1 MRLSILWKLLVPI
14 VLVVSVLASGLL
26 WVHLHLLDQ
35 SYRRRALEHVIEA
48 TQAIQNEQRD
58 LEDKTRLVAENLA
71 RDPFIVR
78 ALLVHNQNDA
88 DVVLATAASAT
99 GVPTIAV
106 FDSRGDLFAAT
117 WPAHASTIP
126 PQTVSLVSRAL
137 AGTVVT
143 GPIQSWRLPG
153 QVAIAAMAPIRDL
166 AQVHGVVVVED
177 VMGNAFVDE
186 VKYLTRLEVGVFLG
200 DRRVAS
206 TSFSKDGRRI
216 VNERTPSRNAHKTL
230 TEGQT
235 TTDEVTAGGRRFI
248 SSYLP
253 LRSPAGP
260 IIGMIGVG
268 APLDRINQD
277 RRDTIRSSIL
287 ASLLGLGFACALMVV
302 IGYRILTPLR
312 RLKNSADAIR
322 RGTPEQA
329 DFAITTHDE
338 IQDLSGAMSEM
349 VHDLAEV
356 NAALREASR
365 HKSEFLA
372 RMSHELRTPLNAVI
386 GFSELL
392 LERIAGDLT
401 AKQEEYLRDIH
412 TSGAHLLTLINEILD
427 LSKIEAGRMEL
438 TFGETNLTEVVESAL
453 TTLRPLIEQKRLD
466 VSAALDPAAITVRA
480 DKVRLKQILFNLLSN
495 AAKFT
500 PPEGKIRV
508 EARRIGDD
516 LELTVVDTG
525 PGIAPEDQGKLFREF
540 TQLDATH
547 EMNQAGTGLGLVLV
561 KRLVELHGG
570 RVRVESAV
578 GQGSRFI
585 LRIPMGT
592 RTAPVTNG
600 AGPVLVAEDDPA
612 LRKLFTHFL
621 SEAGYRTDEISDGA
635 GMVDKVKAIRP
646 SVICLDIRMPGV
658 EDWEIMRRLKE
669 DPATAS
675 IPIVV
680 TTVLDDAETAFALG
694 ALAFLVKPVGRKDL
708 LDAVA
713 NAMRTPAGVMPTVL
727 LVDDD
732 RQVLDI
738 MAPMLEQG
746 GYRVLRASG
755 GQEGI
760 QQAREH
766 LPHLIVL
773 DLMMPGVNG
782 FDVVATLRD
791 DVRTRGIPIIVLTA
805 KDLTPEDRAYL
816 NGRVQGIQLKG
827 ATPARALVEAVKRVL
842 TSGEVGGR

>member
-1 MRLSILWKLLVPI
+1 MRLSILWKLVVPI
-14 VLVVSVLASGLL
+14 VLVVSVLAASLL
-26 WVHLHLLDQ
+26 WVQLHLLGE
-35 SYRRRALEHVIEA
+35 SFRRRALWRLTVA
-48 TQAIQNEQRD
+48 TQVIPNEQQD
-58 LEDKTRLVAENLA
+58 LKDKALLVAEDLA
-71 RDPFIVR
+71 RDPVIVR
-78 ALLVHNQNDA
+78 SLLAHDKNEATVS
-88 DVVLATAASAT
+88 LASAAQATGTAA
-99 GVPTIAV
+99 IAV
-106 FDSRGDLFAAT
+106 FDAHGKLFAAT
-117 WPAHASTIP
+117 WPALADRIP
-126 PQTVSLVSRAL
+126 PQTASPVSQALVGRI
-137 AGTVVT
+137 VT
-143 GPIQSWRLPG
+143 GPVPSWRVPG
-153 QVAIAAMAPIRDL
+153 QVAMIAIAPVRDI
-166 AQVHGVVVVED
+166 AHVYGVVAVEAI
-177 VMGNAFVDE
+177 MGNAFVDE
-186 VKYLTRLEVGVFLG
+186 VKHLTGLEVGVFLG
-200 DRRVAS
+200 DRRVVS
-206 TSFSKDGRRI
+206 TNFSKDGRRL
-216 VNERTPSRNAHKTL
+216 VNERTPSRNAQKTL
-230 TEGQT
+230 AEGQI
-235 TTDEVTAGGRRFI
+235 TTDEVTAGGRQFI
-248 SSYLP
+248 SSYFP

-260 IIGMIGVG
+260 IIGMVGVG
-268 APLDRINQD
+268 APLDQIARD
-277 RRDTIRSSIL
+277 RRDAIRSSIL
-287 ASLLGLGFACALMVV
+287 ASSFGLGLACAVTVM
-302 IGYRILTPLR
+302 IGYRILNPLR

-412 TSGAHLLTLINEILD
+412 SSGAHLLTLINEILD
-427 LSKIEAGRMEL
+427 LAKIEAGRMEL

-466 VSAALDPAAITVRA
+466 VSAVLDPAATTVRA
-480 DKVRLKQILFNLLSN
+480 DKIRLKQILFNLLSN

-508 EARRIGDD
+508 EARRLSDH

-525 PGIAPEDQGKLFREF
+525 PGIAPEDQSKLFREF
-540 TQLDATH
+540 TQLDATQQ
-547 EMNQAGTGLGLVLV
+547 MNQSGTGLGLVLV

-570 RVRVESAV
+570 RVWVESAV
-578 GQGSRFI
+578 GKGSRFI
-585 LRIPMGT
+585 FRIPMGT
-592 RTAPVTNG
+592 RATPVSNG
-600 AGPVLVAEDDPA
+600 TGPVLVAEDDPA

-621 SEAGYRTDEISDGA
+621 SEAGYQTDEISDGA

-694 ALAFLVKPVGRKDL
+694 ALAFLVKPVGRKSL

-713 NAMRTPAGVMPTVL
+713 SAMRTPAGVTPTVL

-732 RQVLDI
+732 PQVLNI

-746 GYRVLRASG
+746 GYRALRAAG

-805 KDLTPEDRAYL
+805 KDLSAEDRASL

-842 TSGEVGGR
+842 TSGEAGGR